1 MTSAEIPATADGTA
15 PVLLTALGVTARLGG
30 ADVLRGV
37 GITVAPGEV
46 HGLVGPNGS
55 GKTTLL
61 RCCYRALEPSAGAVL
76 VGGEDVRRMRRRAL
90 AGLVGAS
97 TQEPPALGGLTVRE
111 SVRLGRTALRGWLEP
126 MDGEDERIVDDAVAQ
141 VGLTGFADRDVTA
154 LSGGERQRVSIA
166 RALAQRPRV
175 LLLDEPTNHLD
186 LRHQLTVLELLRARA
201 ADGMAVVVTLHDLRW
216 AVEYCDVLTVLD
228 IGTVRASGRPG
239 DVLTPALLAEVFGV
253 DGAVRAG
260 GGRRLLDLRGLAD
273 APEEASL

>member
-1 MTSAEIPATADGTA
+1 MSPVAGA
-15 PVLLTALGVTARLGG
+15 PLLNAHAVTARLGG
-30 ADVLRGV
+30 THVLRGV
-37 GITVAPGEV
+37 GMAVAPGEV

-61 RCCYRALEPSAGAVL
+61 RCCYRALEPSAGTVAVA
-76 VGGEDVRRMRRRAL
+76 GEDVRRMRRRAL

-126 MDGEDERIVDDAVAQ
+126 MGGEDEAVVDDALAQ
-141 VGLTGFADRDVTA
+141 VGLGGFAERDVTA

-166 RALAQRPRV
+166 RALAQRPKV

-186 LRHQLTVLELLRARA
+186 LRHQLTVLALLRTLA

-216 AVEYCDVLTVLD
+216 AVEYCDALTVLD
-228 IGTVRASGRPG
+228 GGVVQATGRPEE
-239 DVLTPALLAEVFGV
+239 VLTPALLAGVFGV
-253 DGAVRAG
+253 DGAVRTG
-260 GGRRLLDLRGLAD
+260 GGRRMLDVRGLAD
-273 APEEASL
+273 TSEEAAS